1 MIAIDPTID
10 WTISAALALI
20 FTASAAMKFI
30 DLNEFRGAVEN
41 YRIVPEQLSG
51 LIALAVP
58 LAEIVG
64 AIGLLLPAA
73 HRDAAIL
80 LSMLLVVFSA
90 SIAINLLRGRRNIDC
105 GCFGPMLRQQ
115 LSWWL
120 PARNLGLI
128 ALLAIAILPAHPR
141 SLTPLDLA
149 TIVFAATTLALLYS
163 AANYIAANVPHLRAL
178 EPADA

>member
-1 MIAIDPTID
+1 MIAIDPTIH

-20 FTASAAMKFI
+20 FAASAAMKFI

-51 LIALAVP
+51 LIAIAVP
-58 LAEIVG
+58 FAEIVG
-64 AIGLLLPAA
+64 ALGLLLPAT

-80 LSMLLVVFSA
+80 LSILLIVFSA

-120 PARNLGLI
+120 PARNLALI
-128 ALLAIAILPAHPR
+128 AMLAIVILPAHAR
-141 SLTPLDLA
+141 SLTLLDLA
-149 TIVFAATTLALLYS
+149 TIALAATTLALLYS
-163 AANYIAANVPHLRAL
+163 AANYLAANAPHLRAL
-178 EPADA
+178 EIADA